1 MTALRAATIEFDIVV
16 AADLGDGI
24 GAGGTVPWHLPS
36 DLAHL
41 KRLTSDTEI
50 AGMHNSV
57 IMGRV
62 TWESIPDQFRPLP
75 GRLNIVISRNVSL
88 ALPEGVV
95 RAPNL
100 ARALEQSRSRA
111 DVAGIFVLGGG
122 EIYKQAIL
130 LPGCRRLYMT
140 KVMKRFQ
147 CDTFF
152 PSIPSGFR
160 RASLLAEGA
169 DGEGSEKLGY
179 RIELW
184 SRAVRS

>member
-24 GAGGTVPWHLPS
+24 GAAGSVPWHLPS

-41 KRLTSDTEI
+41 KKLTSETEI
-50 AGMHNSV
+50 AGMHNAV

-62 TWESIPDQFRPLP
+62 TWESVPDQFRPLP

-100 ARALEQSRSRA
+100 ARALEQARSRV

-122 EIYKQAIL
+122 EIYKQAIE
-130 LPGCRRLYMT
+130 LPGCRRLYLT
-140 KVMKRFQ
+140 RVLKRYQ

-152 PSIPSGFR
+152 PPIPSGFR

-169 DGEGSEKLGY
+169 DGEGAEKLGY

-184 SRAVRS
+184 HRAART

>member
-1 MTALRAATIEFDIVV
+1 MTALRATSIAFDIVV

-24 GAGGTVPWHLPS
+24 GAGGSVPWHLPS
-36 DLAHL
+36 DMAHL
-41 KRLTSDTEI
+41 KKLTSETEI

-62 TWESIPDQFRPLP
+62 TWESIPAQFRPLP

-88 ALPEGVV
+88 ALPDGVV

-100 ARALEQSRSRA
+100 ARALEQSRSRV

-122 EIYKQAIL
+122 EIYKQAIE
-130 LPGCRRLYMT
+130 LPGCRRLYLT
-140 KVMKRFQ
+140 RVMKRYQ

-152 PSIPSGFR
+152 PPIPSGFR
-160 RASLLAEGA
+160 RASLLSEGA

-184 SRAVRS
+184 HRTPRT

>member
-1 MTALRAATIEFDIVV
+1 MTALRAAAIEFDIVV

-24 GAGGTVPWHLPS
+24 GAGGRVPWHLPS
-36 DLAHL
+36 DMAHL
-41 KRLTSDTEI
+41 KRITSETEI
-50 AGMHNSV
+50 AGMYNSV

-62 TWESIPDQFRPLP
+62 TWETIPDQLRPLP

-100 ARALEQSRSRA
+100 ARALEQSRSRV
-111 DVAGIFVLGGG
+111 DVAGIYVLGGG
-122 EIYKQAIL
+122 EIYKQAIV
-130 LPGCRRLYMT
+130 LPGCRRLYLT
-140 KVMKRFQ
+140 RVLKRFQ

-152 PSIPSGFR
+152 PPIPSGFR

-169 DGEGSEKLGY
+169 DGDAEKLGY

>member
-1 MTALRAATIEFDIVV
+1 MTALRAATIEFDIV
-16 AADLGDGI
+16 AAAELGDGI

-41 KRLTSDTEI
+41 KRLTTETEI

-62 TWESIPDQFRPLP
+62 TWESIPAQFRPLP

-122 EIYKQAIL
+122 EIYKQAIV
-130 LPGCRRLYMT
+130 LPACRRMYLT
-140 KVMKRFQ
+140 RVLKRYP

-160 RASLLAEGA
+160 RAALLAEGA
-169 DGEGSEKLGY
+169 DGEGAEKLGY

-184 SRAVRS
+184 SQAVRS